1 MLDTV
6 DFNHVQHIS
15 FTQSRLTDAVSVI
28 LNGLLSYEHPPNGT
42 GLFLCALVGLGLRK
56 LSMSASQLAKVK
68 RALSRHTAVQLQRLA
83 GEILACEDAGEV
95 LQCMQAALAL

>member
-1 MLDTV
+1 MCNLAKSPV
-6 DFNHVQHIS
+6 
-15 FTQSRLTDAVSVI
+15 
-28 LNGLLSYEHPPNGT
+28 PNGT
-42 GLFLCALVGLGLRK
+42 GLGLRK

>member
-28 LNGLLSYEHPPNGT
+28 LSELLSYEHPPKGGDVFT
-42 GLFLCALVGLGLRK
+42 FFIH
-56 LSMSASQLAKVK
+56 QD
-68 RALSRHTAVQLQRLA
+68 ALSFAKKEQHRPNY
-83 GEILACEDAGEV
+83 
-95 LQCMQAALAL
+95 

>member
-1 MLDTV
+1 MCNLAKSPV
-6 DFNHVQHIS
+6 
-15 FTQSRLTDAVSVI
+15 
-28 LNGLLSYEHPPNGT
+28 PNGT

-83 GEILACEDAGEV
+83 GEIMACEDAGEV

>member
-1 MLDTV
+1 MNRNRRD
-6 DFNHVQHIS
+6 
-15 FTQSRLTDAVSVI
+15 LTRRF
-28 LNGLLSYEHPPNGT
+28 LPKFFLLPYGTLPNGT
-42 GLFLCALVGLGLRK
+42 GLFLCAWVGLGLRK

>member
-28 LNGLLSYEHPPNGT
+28 LSESLSYEHPPKSLGHLRMPLRNGRVEQIKHRAT
-42 GLFLCALVGLGLRK
+42 IQGEEHIL
-56 LSMSASQLAKVK
+56 
-68 RALSRHTAVQLQRLA
+68 ALSFSQTATSWTI
-83 GEILACEDAGEV
+83 G
-95 LQCMQAALAL
+95 

>member
-1 MLDTV
+1 M
-6 DFNHVQHIS
+6 
-15 FTQSRLTDAVSVI
+15 QSCKKPRAQRH
-28 LNGLLSYEHPPNGT
+28 GA
-42 GLFLCALVGLGLRK
+42 FLCALVGFGLRK

-68 RALSRHTAVQLQRLA
+68 RALSRHTAVELQRLA